1 MLPAPA
7 TLHPFISSSHLYRFT
22 FYHSILDSHT
32 HKHSF
37 FLRLILP
44 PSFVA
49 SRARSRPTTVRFL
62 SLRSSTLCCCFLPL
76 LKFVAILRSPRSRSI
91 HQHQQKPTRIPSRNV
106 AFSQCCCCFIHHS
119 SFFFGALL
127 CFNFTFIYLHRYFF
141 FVLKF

>member
-37 FLRLILP
+37 FFAPYLASLIRRVPRALSSHDCSIFISSLFHALLLFP
-44 PSFVA
+44 PFAQIRCDSPISARAVNPPTSTKANSDSF
-49 SRARSRPTTVRFL
+49 PK
-62 SLRSSTLCCCFLPL
+62 CCVFPMLLLFYSPL
-76 LKFVAILRSPRSRSI
+76 I
-91 HQHQQKPTRIPSRNV
+91 
-106 AFSQCCCCFIHHS
+106 
-119 SFFFGALL
+119 FFFGALL